1 MTHQNQH
8 QEVAQ
13 KLVTAYQG
21 QEPLAAYLKKYFAA
35 NKKHGSRDRKSISAF
50 CYAHFRA
57 MHADFP
63 LQEAISKEIDLP
75 TFIHSHTIQPLL
87 FIRIR
92 PWQKEKVIAALE
104 TATIEYTEVNEN
116 CLAFS
121 NTTSLQNVLALNKE
135 AVIQDFNSQALAQL
149 LTLVPTSMET
159 PIQVWDACAASG
171 GKTILMF
178 DTMQNI
184 RMHVSDVRESILFNA
199 DKRLQEAGI
208 RPASVQV
215 IDLTEAFD
223 IKKPF
228 DFVFADLPCSGSGT
242 WGRTPEQIAFFKK
255 QNLDDYTQLQSKIID
270 NILPTV
276 KLNGHLLVAT
286 CSVYAAENEAQIER
300 ILEQGQFELIEQR
313 YFKGYTQ
320 QADTLFGAILK
331 RRSV

>member
-13 KLVTAYQG
+13 KLIAAYQG

-50 CYAHFRA
+50 CYAHFRT

-75 TFIHSHTIQPLL
+75 AFILSHTIQPLL

-92 PWQKEKVIAALE
+92 PWQKEKVVATLQAA
-104 TATIEYTEVNEN
+104 AIEFTEVNEH
-116 CLAFS
+116 CFAFS
-121 NTTSLQNVLALNKE
+121 NTTSLQNILALNKE
-135 AVIQDFNSQALAQL
+135 AVIQDLNSQALAEL
-149 LTLVPTSMET
+149 LNHVPTSMET

-215 IDLTEAFD
+215 IDLTHPFE

-255 QNLDDYTQLQSKIID
+255 ENLASYTQLQSKIIE

-276 KLNGHLLVAT
+276 KLDGHLLIAT
-286 CSVYAAENEAQIER
+286 CSVYAAENEAHVDA
-300 ILEQGQFELIEQR
+300 ILAQGQFELIEQK

-331 RRSV
+331 RRSE

>member
-1 MTHQNQH
+1 MAHQNQH

-13 KLVTAYQG
+13 KLLTAYQG

-57 MHADFP
+57 MHANFP
-63 LQEAISKEIDLP
+63 LQEAISKEIDIP
-75 TFIHSHTIQPLL
+75 AFIHSHTIQPLL

-92 PWQKEKVIAALE
+92 PWQKEKVIASLQKAL
-104 TATIEYTEVNEN
+104 IEYTVVNEH

-121 NTTSLQNVLALNKE
+121 NTTSLQNVLVLNKE
-135 AVIQDFNSQALAQL
+135 AVIQDLNSQALAQL
-149 LTLVPTSMET
+149 LKYVPTSIET

-171 GKTILMF
+171 GKTILMY

-199 DKRLQEAGI
+199 DKRLHEAGI

-255 QNLDDYTQLQSKIID
+255 ENLETYTQLQSKIIA

-276 KLNGHLLVAT
+276 KLNGHLLIAT
-286 CSVYAAENEAQIER
+286 CSVYAAENEAHIEA
-300 ILEQGQFELIEQR
+300 IIAQGQFELIEQR
-313 YFKGYTQ
+313 YFKGYNQ

>member
-1 MTHQNQH
+1 MTHQDQH

-13 KLVTAYQG
+13 KLIATYQG

-35 NKKHGSRDRKSISAF
+35 NKKHGSKDRKSISAF
-50 CYAHFRA
+50 CYAHFRT
-57 MHADFP
+57 MHANFP

-75 TFIHSHTIQPLL
+75 VFIHSHTIQPLL

-92 PWQKEKVIAALE
+92 PWQKDKVIAALE
-104 TATIEYTEVNEN
+104 AAAIEYTVINEH
-116 CLAFS
+116 CFAFS

-135 AVIQDFNSQALAQL
+135 AVIQDLNSQALAEL
-149 LTLVPTSMET
+149 LNHVPTSMES

-171 GKTILMF
+171 GKTILMY

-184 RMHVSDVRESILFNA
+184 RMHVSDIRESILFNA

-215 IDLTEAFD
+215 IDLTDPFE

-255 QNLDDYTQLQSKIID
+255 ENLNSYTQLQTKIIE

-276 KLNGHLLVAT
+276 KLDGHLLIAT
-286 CSVYAAENEAQIER
+286 CSVYAAENEAHVAA
-300 ILEQGQFELIEQR
+300 ILAQGQFELIEQR
-313 YFKGYTQ
+313 YFKGYTN

>member
-8 QEVAQ
+8 QETAQ
-13 KLVTAYQG
+13 KLITAYQG
-21 QEPLAAYLKKYFAA
+21 PEPLAAYLKKYFAA
-35 NKKHGSRDRKSISAF
+35 NKKHGSKDRKSISAF
-50 CYAHFRA
+50 CYAHFRD
-57 MHADFP
+57 MHANFP
-63 LQEAISKEIDLP
+63 LQEAISKEIDIP
-75 TFIHSHTIQPLL
+75 F
-87 FIRIR
+87 
-92 PWQKEKVIAALE
+92 
-104 TATIEYTEVNEN
+104 
-116 CLAFS
+116 AFS
-121 NTTSLQNVLALNKE
+121 NTTALQNVLALNKE
-135 AVIQDFNSQALAQL
+135 AVIQDLNSQAIADL
-149 LTLVPTSMET
+149 LQFVPTSMET

-215 IDLTEAFD
+215 IDLTEPFD

-255 QNLDDYTQLQSKIID
+255 KDLDYYTNLQSKIIA

-276 KLNGHLLVAT
+276 KLNGHLLLAT
-286 CSVYAAENEAQIER
+286 CSVYAAENEAHVNA
-300 ILEQGQFELIEQR
+300 ILAQGEFELIKQQ
-313 YFKGYTQ
+313 YFIGYTK